1 MLEAKENLSGQA
13 EMFEQENEEASVS
26 EGDEVEMVDMEDATS
41 GSPEEDGNSNDTDP
55 DGSSESTRSDSDA
68 NDIELT
74 AFNAKLAQALGTRPG
89 NEDLTAEDSGSSDE
103 DMNSEQMEAL
113 DDQLK
118 EVFRE
123 RKNVKSKK
131 TEKKDAKEN
140 IVNFKCRVLDLLEIY
155 VKQQHSNRLGLS
167 LLLPLLQCIRKTT
180 SPQVSSKA
188 CNVMREYARACKGD
202 RVPGIE
208 DTDAIFNL
216 LKSVHAE
223 AIKEGSNAY
232 VSACSQA
239 SLLLVKV
246 LVAHDREC
254 FRRVLRIY
262 GDTQEKYFFDANC
275 KVKPAFF
282 TDWQNWCTSAK
293 KQ

>member
-1 MLEAKENLSGQA
+1 MLEAKESLSGQA
-13 EMFEQENEEASVS
+13 EMFEQENEDASVS
-26 EGDEVEMVDMEDATS
+26 EEDEVEMVDMEDASS
-41 GSPEEDGNSNDTDP
+41 GSPEEDKNSSDD
-55 DGSSESTRSDSDA
+55 DSDSSSESTETESDA
-68 NDIELT
+68 TDTELA

-103 DMNSEQMEAL
+103 DMNSEQMEVL
-113 DDQLK
+113 DDHVV

-123 RKNVKSKK
+123 RKKVNSKK
-131 TEKKDAKEN
+131 TEKKDAKET

-155 VKQQHSNRLGLS
+155 VKQQHANRLALS
-167 LLLPLLQCIRKTT
+167 LLLPLLKCIRTTT

-188 CNVMREYARACKGD
+188 CNVMREYARVCKGD
-202 RVPGIE
+202 RVPSIE
-208 DTDAIFNL
+208 DTDAIFDL
-216 LKSVHAE
+216 LESVHAE
-223 AIKEGSNAY
+223 AMKEGSNAY
-232 VSACSQA
+232 VSAYSQA

-246 LVAHDREC
+246 LVAHNRDC

-275 KVKPAFF
+275 KAKPAFF
-282 TDWQNWCTSAK
+282 TDWQNWCTSAR

>member
-26 EGDEVEMVDMEDATS
+26 EDDEVEMVDMEDATS
-41 GSPEEDGNSNDTDP
+41 GSLEEEGNSSDTDS
-55 DGSSESTRSDSDA
+55 DGSSESAGSNSDA
-68 NDIELT
+68 NDTELA

-113 DDQLK
+113 DDHLK

-123 RKNVKSKK
+123 RKKVNSKK
-131 TEKKDAKEN
+131 TEKKDAKET

-155 VKQQHSNRLGLS
+155 IKQQHGNRLALS
-167 LLLPLLQCIRKTT
+167 LSLPLLQCIRTTT

-188 CNVMREYARACKGD
+188 CNVMREYARVCKGD
-202 RVPGIE
+202 KVPTIE
-208 DTDAIFNL
+208 DTDAIFDL
-216 LKSVHAE
+216 LESVHTE
-223 AIKEGSNAY
+223 AMKEGSNAY
-232 VSACSQA
+232 VSAYSQA

-254 FRRVLRIY
+254 FRRVLKIY
-262 GDTQEKYFFDANC
+262 GDTQEKYFFDAKC

-282 TDWQNWCTSAK
+282 TDWQNWCTSAR

>member
-1 MLEAKENLSGQA
+1 MLEAKESLAGQA
-13 EMFEQENEEASVS
+13 EMFEQENEEDNVSEEGDVEMVNMGNTSSGSPGEDDNSS
-26 EGDEVEMVDMEDATS
+26 EGDS
-41 GSPEEDGNSNDTDP
+41 
-55 DGSSESTRSDSDA
+55 DGSSESTETDSDA
-68 NDIELT
+68 SDTELA

-89 NEDLTAEDSGSSDE
+89 NEDLTADDSGSSDE

-113 DDQLK
+113 DDHLK

-123 RKNVKSKK
+123 RKKVNSKK
-131 TEKKDAKEN
+131 TEKKDAKET

-155 VKQQHSNRLGLS
+155 VKQQHGNRLALS
-167 LLLPLLQCIRKTT
+167 LLLPLLKCIRTTT

-188 CNVMREYARACKGD
+188 CNVMREYARACKSD
-202 RVPGIE
+202 KVPVIE
-208 DTDAIFNL
+208 DTDAIFDL
-216 LKSVHAE
+216 LRAVHAE
-223 AIKEGSNAY
+223 AMKEGSNAY
-232 VSACSQA
+232 VSAYSQA

-246 LVAHDREC
+246 LVAYDREC

-262 GDTQEKYFFDANC
+262 GDTQEKYFLDANC

-282 TDWQNWCTSAK
+282 TDWQNWCTSAR

>member
-26 EGDEVEMVDMEDATS
+26 EEDEVEMVDMEDATA
-41 GSPEEDGNSNDTDP
+41 GGPEEDGDSSDTGS
-55 DGSSESTRSDSDA
+55 DGTSESTESDSDA
-68 NDIELT
+68 NDSELA

-89 NEDLTAEDSGSSDE
+89 NEDLTAEDSGGSDE

-113 DDQLK
+113 DDHLK

-123 RKNVKSKK
+123 RKKVNSKK
-131 TEKKDAKEN
+131 IEKKDAKET
-140 IVNFKCRVLDLLEIY
+140 IVNFKSRVLDLLEIY
-155 VKQQHSNRLGLS
+155 VKQQHGNRLALS

-180 SPQVSSKA
+180 SLQVSSKA
-188 CNVMREYARACKGD
+188 CSVMREYARVCKGD
-202 RVPGIE
+202 NVPSIE
-208 DTDAIFNL
+208 DTDVIFDL
-216 LKSVHAE
+216 LESVHSE
-223 AIKEGSNAY
+223 AANEVSNAY
-232 VSACSQA
+232 VSAYSQA

-262 GDTQEKYFFDANC
+262 GDMQEKFFFDANC

-282 TDWQNWCTSAK
+282 TDWQNWFTQARE
-293 KQ
+293 Q

>member
-1 MLEAKENLSGQA
+1 MLGAKESLSGQA
-13 EMFEQENEEASVS
+13 EVFEQENEEDSVS
-26 EGDEVEMVDMEDATS
+26 DEDDVEMVDMGDASS
-41 GSPEEDGNSNDTDP
+41 GSPVEDDNSSEDDS
-55 DGSSESTRSDSDA
+55 DGSSESTKTDSDA
-68 NDIELT
+68 SDTELA

-89 NEDLTAEDSGSSDE
+89 NEDLTADDSGSSDE

-113 DDQLK
+113 DDHLK

-123 RKNVKSKK
+123 RKKVNSKK
-131 TEKKDAKEN
+131 TEKKDAKET

-155 VKQQHSNRLGLS
+155 VKQQHANRLALS
-167 LLLPLLQCIRKTT
+167 LLLPLLKCIRTT
-180 SPQVSSKA
+180 ISPQVSSKA

-202 RVPGIE
+202 KVPVIE
-208 DTDAIFNL
+208 DTDAIFDL
-216 LKSVHAE
+216 LGSVHAE
-223 AIKEGSNAY
+223 AMKEGSKAY
-232 VSACSQA
+232 VSAYSQA

-254 FRRVLRIY
+254 FRRALRIY
-262 GDTQEKYFFDANC
+262 GDTQERYFLDANC

-282 TDWQNWCTSAK
+282 TDWQNWCTSAR

>member
-1 MLEAKENLSGQA
+1 
-13 EMFEQENEEASVS
+13 MFEQQNEEASAS
-26 EGDEVEMVDMEDATS
+26 EENDVEIVDMEDATS
-41 GSPEEDGNSNDTDP
+41 GSSEEDGDSSDTDS
-55 DGSSESTRSDSDA
+55 DGTSESTESDSDA
-68 NDIELT
+68 NDAELA

-89 NEDLTAEDSGSSDE
+89 NEDLTAEDSGRSDE

-113 DDQLK
+113 DDHLK

-123 RKNVKSKK
+123 RKKVKSKK
-131 TEKKDAKEN
+131 TEKKDAKET

-155 VKQQHSNRLGLS
+155 VKQQHGNRLALS

-180 SPQVSSKA
+180 DKQVSKQA
-188 CNVMREYARACKGD
+188 CNAMREYARVCKSDG
-202 RVPGIE
+202 VPTIE
-208 DTDAIFNL
+208 DTNAIFDL

-223 AIKEGSNAY
+223 AMKEGSNAY

-262 GDTQEKYFFDANC
+262 ADTQEKAFFDANC
-275 KVKPAFF
+275 KVKPALF
-282 TDWQNWCTSAK
+282 TDWQNWFTTAR